1 MTHAD
6 TPQDI
11 GHILKVLKATTEL
24 GKNLEQ
30 AKIWKNWTSI
40 IPAPYHE
47 KSFPLRVKDRVLY
60 IEVESAVF
68 THKMSYLKG
77 EILEN
82 IQRIISS
89 EIIEDIRLQLE
100 HEDREN
106 NRKK

>member
-1 MTHAD
+1 MTHAE
-6 TPQDI
+6 TPNDI

-30 AKIWKNWTSI
+30 AKIWENWSSI
-40 IPAPYHE
+40 IPAPYHAR
-47 KSFPLRVKDRVLY
+47 SFPFRVKDRILY

-77 EILEN
+77 QILEN
-82 IQRIISS
+82 IQRVISP
-89 EIIEDIRLQLE
+89 EIVEDIRLQLE
-100 HEDREN
+100 DEDSEK